1 MASLL
6 RLNPKAEY
14 ARSAAALEVN
24 ALAARGLLEVMK
36 TNLGPKGTVK
46 MLISGS
52 GGIKL
57 TKDGNVLLNE
67 MQITH
72 PTATLIAKAST
83 AQNDI
88 TGDGTSSIIVLIG
101 EMLKQAEM
109 YVSEGVHPRII
120 FEGFEIAKDICLKV
134 LNVQNV
140 ELFCMRAMISK
151 VLESMKISPPMN
163 RELLMD
169 VARTSLRTKVASKLA
184 DHLTEIV
191 VDAVLSIQREGEP
204 LDLHMVEI
212 MEMHHQSEMDTAL
225 IRGLVLDHGARHP
238 DMKKHVRNA
247 YILICNVALDFEKTD
262 VNTSLMYKTS
272 TEREAQLKGERAF
285 VDNRVKKIIELKRK
299 VCAEAGGKEEC
310 NFVVINQKGI
320 DPLSLDMFVKEGIVA
335 LRRAKRRNM
344 ERLPL
349 ACGGVAVN
357 SVDNL
362 TPEVLGRAGLVY
374 EHVLGED
381 KFTFIEECENPKS
394 VTILIK
400 GPNQHSI
407 TQIKDAI
414 YDGLRAVKNTLTDG
428 VVLPGAGAF
437 EVAAH
442 CELMKVKDKVDG
454 RKKLGVQAYA
464 DALMVIVKSLAENA
478 GHNASDAALK
488 LVEQRM
494 KTNMAVGI
502 NLITGDAFLPEESGI
517 YDNYCVKKN
526 MINSCSVIASNLL
539 LVDEILRSGMSTK
552 K

>member
-14 ARSAAALEVN
+14 ARSVAALEVN
-24 ALAARGLLEVMK
+24 AMAARGLLEVMK

-52 GGIKL
+52 GSVKL

-101 EMLKQAEM
+101 EMLKQAEL

-134 LNVQNV
+134 LDD
-140 ELFCMRAMISK
+140 
-151 VLESMKISPPMN
+151 MKISRPMS

-191 VDAVLSIQREGEP
+191 VDAVLLIQRDNEP
-204 LDLHMVEI
+204 LDLHMIEI
-212 MEMHHQSEMDTAL
+212 MEMHHQSEMDTSL
-225 IRGLVLDHGARHP
+225 IRGLVLDHGTRHP
-238 DMKKHVRNA
+238 DMKKNVRNA
-247 YILICNVALDFEKTD
+247 YILACNVSLDFEKTD
-262 VNTSLMYKTS
+262 ISASLLYKTS
-272 TEREAQLKGERAF
+272 SEREMQLKGERAF

-299 VCAEAGGKEEC
+299 VCAETAGSEC

-344 ERLPL
+344 ERIPL

-357 SVDNL
+357 SVEDL
-362 TPEVLGRAGLVY
+362 TPEVLGHAGLVY

-381 KFTFIEECENPKS
+381 KFTFIEECKNPKS
-394 VTILIK
+394 VTIVIK
-400 GPNQHSI
+400 GPNQHTI

-442 CELMKVKDKVDG
+442 CELMKAKEKIGG
-454 RKKLGVQAYA
+454 RKKLGVQAYG

-478 GHNASDAALK
+478 GLNASDAALK
-488 LVEQRM
+488 VTEQRM
-494 KTNMAVGI
+494 KTNAAIGV
-502 NLITGDAFLPEESGI
+502 NLTTGDAFLPEEAGI
-517 YDNYCVKKN
+517 FDNYCVKKN

>member
-36 TNLGPKGTVK
+36 TNLGPKGTMK

-88 TGDGTSSIIVLIG
+88 TGDGTSSIVVLIG

-134 LNVQNV
+134 L
-140 ELFCMRAMISK
+140 
-151 VLESMKISPPMN
+151 ESMKISPPMN

-169 VARTSLRTKVASKLA
+169 VARTSLRTKVAFKLA
-184 DHLTEIV
+184 DHLAEIV

-262 VNTSLMYKTS
+262 VNTSVMYKTS
-272 TEREAQLKGERAF
+272 EEREAQLKGERAF

-344 ERLPL
+344 ERLAL

-381 KFTFIEECENPKS
+381 KFTFIEECDNPKS

-414 YDGLRAVKNTLTDG
+414 HDGLRAVKNTLTDG

-442 CELMKVKDKVDG
+442 CELMKAKDKVDG

-494 KTNMAVGI
+494 KTNAAVGI
-502 NLITGDAFLPEESGI
+502 SLATGEAFLPEESGI

-526 MINSCSVIASNLL
+526 MINSCSVIACNLL